1 MATITFNKFDLGID
15 HRKGAAVSDANR
27 LVEMKNA
34 HVTTGLATEKR
45 PGLKKVAT
53 LEAGTKGLFPAF
65 GKLHTFYGGDG
76 TITHANELFEAH
88 KLICAEAEEK
98 DTETADETD
107 TEPEITYTPVH
118 KEVTGIDFVDVFNGY
133 LYVAAEHGEE
143 RFHHYLADA
152 EITQITD
159 SQCPHTAAVLK
170 AASKMFAVSPDG
182 QTVRFSKTGD
192 PTDWSAEEDAGFL
205 PTGLNSR
212 GAREAKALGIYQS
225 SMVVLMRDGAQVW
238 AIDPDPTAMSMTEL
252 VENVGSS
259 FPKSLATVSGDLYF
273 LSDYGF
279 RSITTMQLISKLS
292 DVDIGSPIDD
302 LVRPAIRNRTDMPKA
317 TYFYGTGKYMC
328 AIDKQVFVYSVSR
341 TAKIAAWSRYELPVT
356 VDAWAELEGELYLR
370 SGNDVYLLDEDGYTD
385 DGQEY
390 EVLIQIPWMNFK
402 SPGVLKHMYGIDLAM
417 EGECY
422 VSVGMDARHP
432 DSFTGEVRIVGNT
445 YGGGLIPLE
454 CCGTEFSFRFR
465 NVTDQP
471 FRLDALTV
479 YYNALGVL

>member
-27 LVEMKNA
+27 LIEMKNA

-53 LEAGTKGLFPAF
+53 LETGTKGLFPAF
-65 GKLHTFYGGDG
+65 GKLHTFYGGAEE
-76 TITHANELFEAH
+76 ITHANPLFEAH
-88 KLICAEAEEK
+88 PLVCAEEVT
-98 DTETADETD
+98 DDITNETSHAA
-107 TEPEITYTPVH
+107 VH
-118 KEVTGIDFVDVFNGY
+118 KAVTDVHYVDVFNGY

-143 RFHHYLADA
+143 CFHHYLSD
-152 EITQITD
+152 EETTQVTD
-159 SQCPHTAAVLK
+159 SQCPHTVAVLK
-170 AASKMFAVSPDG
+170 AASKIFSISPDG

-192 PTDWSAEEDAGFL
+192 PTNWSATEDAGFL

-212 GAREAKALGIYQS
+212 GAREAKALGIYQNN
-225 SMVVLMRDGAQVW
+225 MVVLSRDGAQVW
-238 AIDPDPTAMSMTEL
+238 AIDPDPTAMSLTDR

-259 FPKSLATVSGDLYF
+259 FPLSLATVSGDLYF

-302 LVRPAIRNRTDMPKA
+302 LVRPAIRATKTEPKA
-317 TYFYGTGKYMC
+317 VYFYGTGKYMC

-341 TAKIAAWSRYELPVT
+341 TAKIAAWSRYELPVS
-356 VDAWAELEGELYLR
+356 VEAWAELEGELYLR
-370 SGNDVYLLDEDGYTD
+370 SGDDVYMLDEDGYTD
-385 DGQEY
+385 DGEKY
-390 EVLIQIPWMNFK
+390 EVVVQIPWMNFK
-402 SPGVLKHMYGIDLAM
+402 SPGVLKHMYGIDIAM
-417 EGECY
+417 DGECFI
-422 VSVGMDARHP
+422 SVGMDARNP
-432 DSFTGEVRIVGNT
+432 DSFTNEVRVVGNT

-465 NVTDQP
+465 NKTKDA

-479 YYNALGVL
+479 YYNPLGVL

>member
-76 TITHANELFEAH
+76 TITHADELFEAH
-88 KLICAEAEEK
+88 KLVCAEEVTDDENS
-98 DTETADETD
+98 ETSYAA
-107 TEPEITYTPVH
+107 VH
-118 KEVTGIDFVDVFNGY
+118 KAVTSIHYVDVFNGY

-143 RFHHYLADA
+143 GFHHYLSGE

-225 SMVVLMRDGAQVW
+225 NLVVLSRDGAQVW

-259 FPKSLATVSGDLYF
+259 FPQSLATVSGDLYF

-279 RSITTMQLISKLS
+279 RSITTMQLVSKLS

-341 TAKIAAWSRYELPVT
+341 TAKIAAWSRYELPVG

-422 VSVGMDARHP
+422 VSVGMDARHSG
-432 DSFTGEVRIVGNT
+432 SFTDEVRIVGNT

>member
-1 MATITFNKFDLGID
+1 MAAITFNKFDLGID

-27 LVEMKNA
+27 LIEMKNA

-45 PGLKKVAT
+45 PGLTKVAT

-65 GKLHTFYGGDG
+65 GKLHTFYGGEES
-76 TITHANELFEAH
+76 ITHANTLFEAH
-88 KLICAEAEEK
+88 RLVCAAGNK
-98 DTETADETD
+98 A
-107 TEPEITYTPVH
+107 
-118 KEVTGIDFVDVFNGY
+118 VTGISYVDVFNGC

-143 RFHHYLADA
+143 CFHHYLSDKDV
-152 EITQITD
+152 TQITD
-159 SQCPHTAAVLK
+159 NQCPHTAAVLK

-192 PTDWSAEEDAGFL
+192 PTDWSTAEDAGFL

-212 GAREAKALGIYQS
+212 GAREAKALGIYQNN
-225 SMVVLMRDGAQVW
+225 MVVLLRDGAQVW
-238 AIDPDPTAMSMTEL
+238 TIDPDPTAMSLTER

-259 FPKSLATVSGDLYF
+259 FPLSLATVSGDLYF

-302 LVRPAIRNRTDMPKA
+302 LVRPAIRKRGNEPKA
-317 TYFYGTGKYMC
+317 TYYYGTGKYMC
-328 AIDKQVFVYSVSR
+328 AIDRQVFVYSVSR
-341 TAKIAAWSRYELPVT
+341 TAKIAAWSRYELPVA
-356 VDAWAELEGELYLR
+356 VEAWAELEGELYVR
-370 SGNDVYLLDEDGYTD
+370 SGDDVYKLDEDKFTD
-385 DGQEY
+385 DGVPY
-390 EVLIQIPWMNFK
+390 EVTVQIPWMNFK

-432 DSFTGEVRIVGNT
+432 ESFSGEVRIVGNT
-445 YGGGLIPLE
+445 YAGGLIPLE

-479 YYNALGVL
+479 YYNALGEI